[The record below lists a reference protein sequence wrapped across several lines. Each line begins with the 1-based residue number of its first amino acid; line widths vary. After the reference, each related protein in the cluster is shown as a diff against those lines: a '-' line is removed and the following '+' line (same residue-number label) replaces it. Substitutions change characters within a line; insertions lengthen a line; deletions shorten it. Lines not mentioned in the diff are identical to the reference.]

1 MKHVLGTIRNWLW
14 RKRQWFLGVSAIV
27 AAVAIG
33 GGLFYAGYRTGIAE
47 PHILT
52 LKNVTDT
59 EVPKSVGADF
69 NIFWQTWD
77 IIRENALK
85 SDAVSDKNL
94 VYSAAAGLLKSLDD
108 PYSVFQKPSDAAK
121 FNQDVQ
127 GNFGGVGMRID
138 VKDKQL
144 IVLTPLKNS
153 PSDRAG
159 VKAGDK
165 IIKINDTYSL
175 DMDIDAAVK
184 LIRGE
189 VGTKVKVTLLRD
201 SWSAPKE
208 FLITREIIQ
217 VPTLDY
223 SLKNGDVAY
232 VQLYSFN
239 NNAEQLFRDAIR
251 SSELGKAKG
260 LILDLRGNPGGFLNV
275 AVRLAGWFV
284 EQGKPVVTE
293 EFRSG
298 EKNIYQSPGG
308 GQLKDFP
315 LVVLVDGNSASAAE
329 ILAGALHDDR
339 NAILV
344 GEKTFG
350 KGTVQELKNLT
361 DGSQI
366 KITVAHWLLPKG
378 ALIDKNGIEP
388 DIKVPVT
395 EKEIAEKR
403 DIQLE
408 KALEVIKKEIEKAK

>member
-1 MKHVLGTIRNWLW
+1 MARDWLAH
-14 RKRQWFLGVSAIV
+14 RKRLILGGI
-27 AAVAIG
+27 AVATLIAAG
-33 GGLFYAGYRTGIAE
+33 GALFYAGYRIGLAQ
-47 PHILT
+47 PHTLT
-52 LKNVTDT
+52 LKNVADT

-85 SDAVSDKNL
+85 SDTVSDKDL
-94 VYSAAAGLLKSLDD
+94 VYSAAAGLLRSLDD
-108 PYSVFQKPSDAAK
+108 PYSVFQKPGDAAK

-144 IVLTPLKNS
+144 IVLQPLKNS

-165 IIKINDTYSL
+165 IIKINGTYSL
-175 DMDIDAAVK
+175 DMDIDTAVK

-189 VGTKVKVTLLRD
+189 VGTKVRVTLLRD
-201 SWSAPKE
+201 GWSAPKE
-208 FLITREIIQ
+208 FSITREIIQ

-223 SLKNGDVAY
+223 ALKNGDVAY

-251 SSELGKAKG
+251 SPELGKAKG
-260 LILDLRGNPGGFLNV
+260 LILDLRGNPGGFLDV

-298 EKNIYQSPGG
+298 EKNTYQSPGG

-329 ILAGALHDDR
+329 ILAGALRDDR

-395 EKEIAEKR
+395 EKDAAEKH
-403 DIQLE
+403 DVQLE
-408 KALEVIKKEIEKAK
+408 KALEAVEKQIAK